1 MVARGDLGIEIAS
14 EKVPMVQKNIID
26 KCRKAGKPVIT
37 ATQMLESMVEN
48 ARATRA
54 ESSDVANAVLDGT
67 DAVMLSGETA
77 AGRYPVEALS
87 TMSKICR
94 SVEDSATGVY
104 RSLDYRQPEWKEK
117 QVVESIAYSSVV
129 LADNVEANVISTI
142 THSGSTARRI
152 AKFRPRVPIVAFTE
166 SEEVRRQLGLVWG
179 VRPVK
184 IDEIFDTDKSVRMM
198 ENYLKQHGLGNPGER
213 VIIATGMPI
222 AKRGRTNMVKVSTI
236 E

>member
-1 MVARGDLGIEIAS
+1 
-14 EKVPMVQKNIID
+14 MVQKNIIR

-77 AGRYPVEALS
+77 AGDYPVESVLV
-87 TMSKICR
+87 MSKICR
-94 SVEDSATGVY
+94 TVESRATDIY
-104 RSLDYRQPEWKEK
+104 RSLEYRQPEWKEK
-117 QVVESIAYSSVV
+117 QIVESLAYACVT
-129 LADNVEANVISTI
+129 LADNVEAKVISTI

-166 SEEVRRQLGLVWG
+166 SEEVRQQLGLVWG
-179 VRPVK
+179 VRPYK
-184 IDEIFDTDKSVRMM
+184 IDEIFDTDKSVRRM
-198 ENYLKQHGLGNPGER
+198 ERHLKDHGSVQEGDR
-213 VIIATGMPI
+213 VIMATGMPI
-222 AKRGRTNMVKVSTI
+222 AKRGRTNMVKVSTV